1 MMNKRWDRITQSAA
15 LSSEIIIE
23 QPRSWLS
30 LRLGE
35 LWRYRELLLFFVWRD
50 IKVRYKQTILG
61 VAWAVLQPLMTMVI
75 FSVVF
80 GRLANIP
87 SDGIPYPVFSY
98 AGLLPWQL
106 FARSISDATSS
117 LVTNQNMVTKVYF
130 PRLIL
135 PMSTS
140 LSGLVDFGIALLIL
154 FGLMVYY
161 AIVPTWR
168 ILLIPVLVLFTLMTS
183 MSVSFWLSALAV
195 RYRDIRFI
203 TPFLVQVWLYATPV
217 VYPSTLVPE
226 QWLWL
231 YRLNPMTAVVEG
243 FRWVLYGQTPG
254 TSHLYLLSVG
264 VVLLLWFSGLIFFQ
278 RMELTFADEI

>member
-1 MMNKRWDRITQSAA
+1 MTERSDAITHNAI
-15 LSSEIIIE
+15 SSGEIIIE
-23 QPRSWLS
+23 KPRSWLS

-61 VAWAVLQPLMTMVI
+61 VAWAVLNPLITMVI
-75 FSVVF
+75 FSVIF

-154 FGLMVYY
+154 FGLMVFY

-168 ILLIPVLVLFTLMTS
+168 ILLIPVLVVFTLMAS

-243 FRWVLYGQTPG
+243 FRWVLYGQTPA

>member
-1 MMNKRWDRITQSAA
+1 
-15 LSSEIIIE
+15 
-23 QPRSWLS
+23 
-30 LRLGE
+30 
-35 LWRYRELLLFFVWRD
+35 
-50 IKVRYKQTILG
+50 
-61 VAWAVLQPLMTMVI
+61 
-75 FSVVF
+75 
-80 GRLANIP
+80 
-87 SDGIPYPVFSY
+87 
-98 AGLLPWQL
+98 
-106 FARSISDATSS
+106 
-117 LVTNQNMVTKVYF
+117 MVTKVYF

-140 LSGLVDFGIALLIL
+140 LSGLVDFGIALVIL

-168 ILLIPVLVLFTLMTS
+168 ILLIPVLVIFTLMTS

-254 TSHLYLLSVG
+254 TTHLYLLSVG

>member
-1 MMNKRWDRITQSAA
+1 MTDRSEAITHSSI
-15 LSSEIIIE
+15 LSGEIVIE
-23 QPRSWLS
+23 KPHSWLS

-35 LWRYRELLLFFVWRD
+35 LWRYRELLFFFVWRD

-61 VAWAVLQPLMTMVI
+61 VAWAVLNPLLTMVI

-154 FGLMVYY
+154 FGLMVFY

-168 ILLIPVLVLFTLMTS
+168 ILLIPVLVVFTLMTS

-243 FRWVLYGQTPG
+243 FRWVLYGQTPA
-254 TSHLYLLSVG
+254 TSYLYLLSVG

>member
-1 MMNKRWDRITQSAA
+1 MTERSEAIKHSAI
-15 LSSEIIIE
+15 SSGEIVIE
-23 QPRSWLS
+23 KPRSWLS

-61 VAWAVLQPLMTMVI
+61 VAWAVLQPLITMVI
-75 FSVVF
+75 FSVIF

-87 SDGIPYPVFSY
+87 SDGIPYPVFSF

-168 ILLIPVLVLFTLMTS
+168 ILLIPVLVVFTLMTS

-243 FRWVLYGQTPG
+243 FRWVLYGQTPA

-264 VVLLLWFSGLIFFQ
+264 VVLLLLFSGLIFFQ

>member
-1 MMNKRWDRITQSAA
+1 MTDRPEATVHSAIA
-15 LSSEIIIE
+15 GSEIVIE
-23 QPRSWLS
+23 KPDSWLS

-61 VAWAVLQPLMTMVI
+61 VAWAVLNPLITMVI
-75 FSVVF
+75 FSVIF

-168 ILLIPVLVLFTLMTS
+168 ILLIPVLVIFTLMTS

>member
-1 MMNKRWDRITQSAA
+1 MTDRPEATVHSAIA
-15 LSSEIIIE
+15 GSEIVIE
-23 QPRSWLS
+23 KPDSWLS

-61 VAWAVLQPLMTMVI
+61 VAWAVLNPLITMVI
-75 FSVVF
+75 FSVIF

-168 ILLIPVLVLFTLMTS
+168 ILLIPVLVVFTLMTS

-278 RMELTFADEI
+278 HMELTFADEI